1 MKTQWT
7 HTNDKTN
14 TLLRDYKYIYF
25 FKELSRSISTSEV
38 TTAPGETRHDLVCQL
53 NSTLFRARKCLATSP
68 SVAGCEGSHPASV
81 RVLRAV
87 SSLPGLAPYGRT
99 DTVGTANEII
109 SIIFLISI
117 SISAG
122 QSIESDLSFIINE
135 GFNWS
140 EWLLLIEGDIFQIMN
155 NCYDCWWHLTET
167 DQKWWTCPSLS
178 WSASCWSPGGWPAG
192 RPGSGSRSTRRSTR
206 GRVWCCSASST
217 TSRGTAGHRLST
229 YSRECPTKYFPT
241 FIL

>member
-1 MKTQWT
+1 MTRQILCSEI
-7 HTNDKTN
+7 TN
-14 TLLRDYKYIYF
+14 
-25 FKELSRSISTSEV
+25 ISTSSRNSAGLSLQVKSPPHWERPDM
-38 TTAPGETRHDLVCQL
+38 TWCANWTRPC
-53 NSTLFRARKCLATSP
+53 S
-68 SVAGCEGSHPASV
+68 EPASV
-81 RVLRAV
+81 SQPPRVWRDVRGVTRRLSESYGQSVHCRA
-87 SSLPGLAPYGRT
+87 SRHTDGLTLSARPMNG
-99 DTVGTANEII
+99 NI

-140 EWLLLIEGDIFQIMN
+140 EWLLLIEGDIFQIMYN
-155 NCYDCWWHLTET
+155 SYDCWWHLTDT

-206 GRVWCCSASST
+206 GRVSYCSASST